1 MANNKGQNALML
13 AAREGMLLVVRRLL
27 HCRVPVLVVD
37 MEGRTVLR
45 YAMEASLNQ
54 MEIVCAVLGLK
65 RVPAVKDITKDC
77 TGGGGDE
84 TQGWW
89 RTR

>member
-27 HCRVPVLVVD
+27 HCRVPVLVD
-37 MEGRTVLR
+37 
-45 YAMEASLNQ
+45 AMEASLNQ

-65 RVPAVKDITKDC
+65 RVPAVKDITKEC